1 MTESHC
7 PHCKTSSKTRWVR
20 GSTNAAVTLL
30 LGLGLVGCS
39 SDSSE
44 KDTEDSAQITDPS
57 PSGEPDYGVP
67 DTGELPDTA
76 DAPLYGVPD
85 TGDEIDL
92 ANGEAVYNT
101 VCMGCH
107 AGNGIDILSEA
118 AGLSD
123 AELETVIMEGTG
135 YMPPQTNLSQAD
147 IRDVI
152 AFIRTQ

>member
-1 MTESHC
+1 M
-7 PHCKTSSKTRWVR
+7 
-20 GSTNAAVTLL
+20 
-30 LGLGLVGCS
+30 LGLGIVGCT

-57 PSGEPDYGVP
+57 PAGEPDYGVP

-85 TGDEIDL
+85 TGGEVDL

-107 AGNGIDILSEA
+107 AGNGIDLIAEA
-118 AGLSD
+118 AYLGDSD
-123 AELETVIMEGTG
+123 LELVITQGIG
-135 YMPPQTNLSQAD
+135 SMPPQSTLSEAD